1 MCPMPPEQRADAMI
15 PCALPAKLKPSG
27 PPKTLCRDLPKRQ
40 AYATKMLETPK
51 AIRMKNAIEAEVI
64 VEHRVEGMEED
75 AEEEEDGDGGEE
87 SARRHSAPASS
98 LYMLAPSLNAGPVGR
113 GASIMTVNS
122 AVEEGGSDSGT
133 CRRHS
138 APAGTLHMLMPGAY
152 SEGAADELQNHDR
165 GQEL

>member
-1 MCPMPPEQRADAMI
+1 MPPEQRADAMI

-75 AEEEEDGDGGEE
+75 ADEEEDGDGREE

-98 LYMLAPSLNAGPVGR
+98 LYMLAPPLNDGR
-113 GASIMTVNS
+113 GASMVTVNS
-122 AVEEGGSDSGT
+122 AVEEGGDNSG

-138 APAGTLHMLMPGAY
+138 APAGTLHVRMPG
-152 SEGAADELQNHDR
+152 GAADELQNHDR